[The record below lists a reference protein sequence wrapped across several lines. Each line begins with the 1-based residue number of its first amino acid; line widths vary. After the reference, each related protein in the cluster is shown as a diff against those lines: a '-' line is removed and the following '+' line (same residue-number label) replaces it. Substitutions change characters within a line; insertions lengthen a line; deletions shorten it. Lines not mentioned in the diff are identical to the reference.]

1 MERKENNCW
10 RLVFLLLLVFLSV
23 VSGNVGLLLS
33 NVRGVVDDLASVVV
47 DHLILLL
54 DKFLKQ
60 TLPPTKFLTPP
71 STLTFGHFSASWLL
85 LASPASSWE
94 GIARRTG

>member
-10 RLVFLLLLVFLSV
+10 RLVLLLLLVFLSV
-23 VSGNVGLLLS
+23 VRGNVGLLLS
-33 NVRGVVDDLASVVV
+33 NVRGVVDDFLVLL
-47 DHLILLL
+47 LILLL